1 MNISNNLSRKNINI
15 IIFFLSLSITNVVYA
30 ETLSLQE
37 AIKTGLEN
45 NINIINARNAS
56 KKSRNKYTLK
66 IFIPNMKLGFKDH
79 FTYDTKTDQFQSSKD
94 LVLSL
99 PINLVDKLYSYKKV
113 GIEQN
118 LDDSKFQDLVLKH
131 IYDIA
136 QAYYTVIFEQQKLS
150 VLKINIEVSRQHKED
165 MKRSCDLGRESKL
178 HYTSAVINHNNELS
192 ALALQE
198 ESFVNAKA
206 NLCLLI
212 GRKNDIDFTVESSI
226 VINDIS
232 TTILSQMNVATS
244 SELKTKQYAI
254 DLANLQTKIIW
265 TKIIPTF
272 ATSIHYKLDKT
283 NGDTWKDRVSFGISA
298 SINLYDLANLSND
311 LQSAYID
318 NDNALSDM
326 SIKKTHLHNQLK
338 TAIMKYETKKANYLL
353 EKENV
358 ELSRENFLAVKQQY
372 AIGQLSNLEYNDAK
386 KNAET
391 AELNLFRKIYEIKLA
406 ELNIYFLI
414 GDKDMLIR

>member
-1 MNISNNLSRKNINI
+1 
-15 IIFFLSLSITNVVYA
+15 
-30 ETLSLQE
+30 
-37 AIKTGLEN
+37 
-45 NINIINARNAS
+45 
-56 KKSRNKYTLK
+56 
-66 IFIPNMKLGFKDH
+66 MKFDFKDH
-79 FTYDTKTDQFQSSKD
+79 FTYDPKTDKFQSSKD

-99 PINLVDKLYSYKKV
+99 PINPVDKFYSYKKV

-118 LDDSKFQDLVLKH
+118 LENSKFQDLVLKH

-136 QAYYTVIFEQQKLS
+136 QAYYTVIFEQQKLN
-150 VLKINIEVSRQHKED
+150 VLKMNIEVSKQHKDD

-178 HYTSAVINHNNELS
+178 QYTSAVINHNNELS

-198 ESFVNAKA
+198 EIFVNAKA

-212 GRKNDIDFTVESSI
+212 GKKNDIDFTVESSI
-226 VINDIS
+226 AINDIS
-232 TTILSQMNVATS
+232 PTILSQMNIVAS
-244 SELKTKQYAI
+244 SELRTKQYAI
-254 DLANLQTKIIW
+254 DLAQVQTRIVW
-265 TKIIPTF
+265 TKILPTF

-283 NGDTWKDRVSFGISA
+283 NSDTWKDKVSFGISA

-311 LQSAYID
+311 LESAHID
-318 NDNALSDM
+318 SDSAVSDM
-326 SIKKTHLHNQLK
+326 SIKRTHLHNQLK
-338 TAIMKYETKKANYLL
+338 TAIMKYETKKANYIL

-414 GDKDMLIR
+414 GDKNMLTR